1 LASGAKG
8 RRFDSCRAHN
18 TDVSDI
24 RVGAVQK
31 NLADI
36 AVEAGLVSRSD
47 AARARRLA
55 DERGMPLVSA
65 LVREIGADELTLVG
79 ALRRILRVPLIDPA
93 SVRPDPDA
101 LREVPRDV
109 CRRLK
114 VLPIA
119 LSADSSGVRV
129 MRLAM
134 ADPTD
139 GSAIA
144 EVEHLT
150 TCELDITALPLSAIE
165 ELTETGYRGMTTEV
179 VLRARRPFGEGVMTH
194 TPLIAMLPEGGVG
207 GDDAPEAPATVPHHS
222 VADEADVALRV
233 RALVQL
239 LVGKG
244 ILREEEYDEAV
255 RDLLKR
261 RADEPAL

>member
-1 LASGAKG
+1 
-8 RRFDSCRAHN
+8 
-18 TDVSDI
+18 
-24 RVGAVQK
+24 VQK

-47 AARARRLA
+47 AARARRIA

-79 ALRRILRVPLIDPA
+79 ALRRILRVPLIDPG

-119 LSADSSGVRV
+119 LSADTSGVRV

-139 GSAIA
+139 GAAIA

-179 VLRARRPFGEGVMTH
+179 VQRARRPFGEGVMTH
-194 TPLIAMLPEGGVG
+194 TPLIASIGSIGSGPSD
-207 GDDAPEAPATVPHHS
+207 GDDGSDAPEAPATVPHHS
-222 VADEADVALRV
+222 IADEADALLRV

-239 LVGKG
+239 LVAKG
-244 ILREEEYDEAV
+244 VFRDDEYEEAV
-255 RDLLKR
+255 RDLLR
-261 RADEPAL
+261 RRSDEA

>member
-1 LASGAKG
+1 
-8 RRFDSCRAHN
+8 
-18 TDVSDI
+18 
-24 RVGAVQK
+24 VQK

-55 DERGMPLVSA
+55 DERGIPLVSA
-65 LVREIGADELTLVG
+65 LVREIGADELTLVA
-79 ALRRILRVPLIDPA
+79 ALRRLLRVPLVDPG

-139 GSAIA
+139 GAAIA
-144 EVEHLT
+144 EIEHLT
-150 TCELDITALPLSAIE
+150 TCELDITAAPLSAIE
-165 ELTETGYRGMTTEV
+165 ELTENGYRGMTTEV
-179 VLRARRPFGEGVMTH
+179 VQRARRPFGEGVMTH
-194 TPLIAMLPEGGVG
+194 TPLIAFTDAGAESGAH
-207 GDDAPEAPATVPHHS
+207 DAPEAPATVPHHS
-222 VADEADVALRV
+222 VADEADALLRV

-239 LVGKG
+239 LVAKG
-244 ILREEEYDEAV
+244 ILRDDEYEEAV
-255 RDLLKR
+255 RDLLR
-261 RADEPAL
+261 RRSDEA

>member
-1 LASGAKG
+1 
-8 RRFDSCRAHN
+8 
-18 TDVSDI
+18 
-24 RVGAVQK
+24 VQK

-65 LVREIGADELTLVG
+65 LVREIGCDELTLVG
-79 ALRRILRVPLIDPA
+79 ALRRILRVPLVDPA

-194 TPLIAMLPEGGVG
+194 TPLIAVLPSL
-207 GDDAPEAPATVPHHS
+207 GDAGADGAADGLDAPATVPHHS

-233 RALVQL
+233 RALVQV

-244 ILREEEYDEAV
+244 ILREEEYDDAV

-261 RADEPAL
+261 RADEPAG

>member
-1 LASGAKG
+1 M
-8 RRFDSCRAHN
+8 
-18 TDVSDI
+18 
-24 RVGAVQK
+24 QK
-31 NLADI
+31 TLADI

-47 AARARRLA
+47 AARARRIA
-55 DERGMPLVSA
+55 EERGIPLVSA

-79 ALRRILRVPLIDPA
+79 ALRRILRVPLVDPA
-93 SVRPDPDA
+93 SVQPDPDA
-101 LREVPRDV
+101 LREIPRDV

-119 LSADSSGVRV
+119 LSSDSSGGRV

-139 GSAIA
+139 GTAIA

-179 VLRARRPFGEGVMTH
+179 VQRARRPFGDGVMAH
-194 TPLIAMLPEGGVG
+194 TPLINISAVG
-207 GDDAPEAPATVPHHS
+207 GDDLPEAPATVPHHS
-222 VADEADVALRV
+222 VADEADALLRV
-233 RALVQL
+233 KALVQL
-239 LVGKG
+239 LVAKNV
-244 ILREEEYDEAV
+244 LREDEYEEVV
-255 RDLLKR
+255 RDLLR
-261 RADEPAL
+261 RRSDES

>member
-1 LASGAKG
+1 
-8 RRFDSCRAHN
+8 
-18 TDVSDI
+18 
-24 RVGAVQK
+24 VGAVQK

-47 AARARRLA
+47 AARARRIA

-65 LVREIGADELTLVG
+65 LVREIGADELTLVS
-79 ALRRILRVPLIDPA
+79 ALRRILRVPLIDPG

-119 LSADSSGVRV
+119 LSADTSGMRV

-139 GSAIA
+139 GAAIA

-179 VLRARRPFGEGVMTH
+179 VQRARRPFGEGVMTH
-194 TPLIAMLPEGGVG
+194 TPLIASIPSLSSSSGATSDDDGS
-207 GDDAPEAPATVPHHS
+207 DAPEAPATVPHHS
-222 VADEADVALRV
+222 IADEADALLRV
-233 RALVQL
+233 RALVQV
-239 LVGKG
+239 LVAKG
-244 ILREEEYDEAV
+244 VLRDDEYEEAV
-255 RDLLKR
+255 RDLLR
-261 RADEPAL
+261 RRSDEA

>member
-1 LASGAKG
+1 
-8 RRFDSCRAHN
+8 
-18 TDVSDI
+18 
-24 RVGAVQK
+24 VQK

-55 DERGMPLVSA
+55 DERGIPLVSA
-65 LVREIGADELTLVG
+65 LVRELGADELTLVG
-79 ALRRILRVPLIDPA
+79 ALRRILRVPLVDPA
-93 SVRPDPDA
+93 SVQPDPDA
-101 LREVPRDV
+101 LREIPRDV

-119 LSADSSGVRV
+119 LSSDSSGGRV

-139 GSAIA
+139 GTAIA

-179 VLRARRPFGEGVMTH
+179 VQRARRPFGDGVMAH
-194 TPLIAMLPEGGVG
+194 TPLIAFTAL
-207 GDDAPEAPATVPHHS
+207 GDDAPDAPATVPHHS
-222 VADEADVALRV
+222 LADEADALLRV

-239 LVGKG
+239 LVAKN
-244 ILREEEYDEAV
+244 ILREDEYDDAV
-255 RDLLKR
+255 RDLLR
-261 RADEPAL
+261 RRSDET

>member
-1 LASGAKG
+1 LQLKSG
-8 RRFDSCRAHN
+8 S
-18 TDVSDI
+18 
-24 RVGAVQK
+24 GAVQK

-55 DERGMPLVSA
+55 DERGLPLVSA
-65 LVREIGADELTLVG
+65 LVRDVGVDELSLVA
-79 ALRRILRVPLIDPA
+79 ALRRILRVPLIDPG

-119 LSADSSGVRV
+119 LSSDSSGVRV

-139 GSAIA
+139 GPAIA

-179 VLRARRPFGEGVMTH
+179 VQRARRPFGEGVMTH
-194 TPLIAMLPEGGVG
+194 TPLIALA
-207 GDDAPEAPATVPHHS
+207 DDAPEAPATVPHHS
-222 VADEADVALRV
+222 IADEADALLRV

-239 LVGKG
+239 LVAKG
-244 ILREEEYDEAV
+244 ILRDDEYEEAV
-255 RDLLKR
+255 RDLLR
-261 RADEPAL
+261 RRSDEA